1 MERRLTGLIAAA
13 AVLIVLFIVWDI
25 FRPKHRTVALPDTG
39 PVVVDSSIAAPAA
52 PAPSPVPQSLPT
64 TTTQGA
70 AVPAG
75 PGAVGGVGVG
85 GGGREPSYIELLARS
100 ETRRRIRSS
109 GSTTY
114 LGEMIEASGDSMLR
128 RWQNRTTAPIR
139 VWFAPTHAAN
149 FQPAFLDAI
158 RAAFG
163 QWTAAGVPVRFD
175 FDGDSTNAEV
185 TVKWRIQFE
194 IERTG
199 QTDVTWDE
207 NGQIQSAVLTLAT
220 FDPKGEPMGV
230 DDIRVVATHEVG
242 HVLGLDHS
250 KDSTDIMYPTAKV
263 KDLSDRDA
271 RTVLLLY
278 QLTPGSLR

>member
-1 MERRLTGLIAAA
+1 MIAAA
-13 AVLIVLFIVWDI
+13 AVLIVLFIVWDA
-25 FRPKHRTVALPDTG
+25 FRPTPRRANSPAEADAPLRIAEPPPPPSQVAQQPT
-39 PVVVDSSIAAPAA
+39 AP
-52 PAPSPVPQSLPT
+52 PT
-64 TTTQGA
+64 TTSQGT

-75 PGAVGGVGVG
+75 PAG
-85 GGGREPSYIELLARS
+85 GGGREPSYIELMARF

-109 GSTTY
+109 GSSTY
-114 LGEMIEASGDSMLR
+114 LGEMLEASGDSMLR
-128 RWQNRTTAPIR
+128 RWDNRTTSPIR

-163 QWTAAGVPVRFD
+163 LWTHAGVPVRFE
-175 FDGDSTNAEV
+175 FDADSTNAEV

-207 NGQIQSAVLTLAT
+207 NGNIQSATITLAS
-220 FDPKGEPMGV
+220 FDPKGRPMDA
-230 DDIRVVATHEVG
+230 DDIRVVAMHEVG
-242 HVLGLDHS
+242 HLLGLDHS
-250 KDSTDIMYPTAKV
+250 KDSTDIMFPTAKV
-263 KDLSDRDA
+263 RDLSDRDV

-278 QLTPGSLR
+278 QLTPGNLR

>member
-1 MERRLTGLIAAA
+1 MERRLTGMIAAA
-13 AVLIVLFIVWDI
+13 AVLIVLFIFWDI
-25 FRPKHRTVALPDTG
+25 FRPAPHRATEPGADG
-39 PVVVDSSIAAPAA
+39 PLRIAEPQPPP
-52 PAPSPVPQSLPT
+52 PAPPQAPS
-64 TTTQGA
+64 TTTQGTA
-70 AVPAG
+70 IPAG
-75 PGAVGGVGVG
+75 PD
-85 GGGREPSYIELLARS
+85 GREPSYIELLARS

-114 LGEMIEASGDSMLR
+114 LGEMLETGGDSTLR
-128 RWQNRTTAPIR
+128 RWENRTTAPIH

-149 FQPAFLDAI
+149 FQPAFIVAI
-158 RAAFG
+158 KSAFG
-163 QWTAAGVPVRFD
+163 QWTSAGVPVRFD

-207 NGQIQSAVLTLAT
+207 NGHIQGATVTLAT
-220 FDPKGEPMGV
+220 FDPKGRPMDA

-263 KDLSDRDA
+263 RDLSDRDV

-278 QLTPGSLR
+278 QLTPGNLR

>member
-1 MERRLTGLIAAA
+1 MVERRLTGMITAAV
-13 AVLIVLFIVWDI
+13 VLIVLFIFWDA
-25 FRPKHRTVALPDTG
+25 FKPTPRRANLDPDADAPLRVAEP
-39 PVVVDSSIAAPAA
+39 P
-52 PAPSPVPQSLPT
+52 PAPPSQVPQQTTPPT
-64 TTTQGA
+64 TTSQGT

-75 PGAVGGVGVG
+75 PN
-85 GGGREPSYIELLARS
+85 GREPSYIELLARS

-109 GSTTY
+109 GSSTY
-114 LGEMIEASGDSMLR
+114 LGEMLETGGDSTLR
-128 RWQNRTTAPIR
+128 RWENRTTAPIH

-149 FQPAFLDAI
+149 FQPAFIDAI
-158 RAAFG
+158 KAAFG
-163 QWTAAGVPVRFD
+163 LWTNVGVPVRFD

-207 NGQIQSAVLTLAT
+207 NGHIQGATITLAT
-220 FDPKGEPMGV
+220 FDPKGRPMDAG
-230 DDIRVVATHEVG
+230 DIRVVATHEVG
-242 HVLGLDHS
+242 HLLGLDHS
-250 KDSTDIMYPTAKV
+250 KDSTDIMFPTAKV
-263 KDLSDRDA
+263 RDLSDRDA

>member
-1 MERRLTGLIAAA
+1 MITAA
-13 AVLIVLFIVWDI
+13 AVLIVLFIVWDL
-25 FRPKHRTVALPDTG
+25 FRPKRR
-39 PVVVDSSIAAPAA
+39 PVVTDSGPLRVDSSMASAP
-52 PAPSPVPQSLPT
+52 PAPPAQPQTMPPPS
-64 TTTQGA
+64 TTTQGT
-70 AVPAG
+70 AVPAD
-75 PGAVGGVGVG
+75 P
-85 GGGREPSYIELLARS
+85 GGREPSYIELLARS

-109 GSTTY
+109 GSSTY

-128 RWQNRTTAPIR
+128 RWDNRMSSPIR

-149 FQPAFLDAI
+149 FQTTFLEAI
-158 RAAFG
+158 RVAFG
-163 QWTAAGVPVRFD
+163 KWTSAGVPVRFA

-207 NGQIQSAVLTLAT
+207 NGRIQSAVLTLAT
-220 FDPKGEPMGV
+220 FDPKGDPMGV
-230 DDIRVVATHEVG
+230 DDVGVVAMHEVG

-263 KDLSDRDA
+263 RDLSDRDA
-271 RTVLLLY
+271 RTVILLY

>member
-1 MERRLTGLIAAA
+1 MVERRLTGMIAAA
-13 AVLIVLFIVWDI
+13 AVLIVLFIFWDL
-25 FRPKHRTVALPDTG
+25 FRPTPQPAAAESDGPVRIAEPPPVPPDTV
-39 PVVVDSSIAAPAA
+39 PPQPPAT
-52 PAPSPVPQSLPT
+52 ST
-64 TTTQGA
+64 TTTQGN
-70 AVPAG
+70 AVPLD
-75 PGAVGGVGVG
+75 P
-85 GGGREPSYIELLARS
+85 GGREPSYFELMARS

-109 GSTTY
+109 GTTTY

-128 RWQNRTTAPIR
+128 RWDNRQTVPIR

-149 FQPAFLDAI
+149 FQSAFLDAV
-158 RAAFG
+158 RSGFEK
-163 QWTAAGVPVRFD
+163 WTDAGVPVRFE
-175 FDGDSTNAEV
+175 FVTDSSTAEV

-207 NGQIQSAVLTLAT
+207 NGNIQSAVLTLAT
-220 FDPKGEPMGV
+220 FDPKGRPMDV
-230 DDIRVVATHEVG
+230 DDVRVVSTHEVG

-250 KDSTDIMYPTAKV
+250 KDSTDIMFPTAKV
-263 KDLSDRDA
+263 RDLSDRDV